1 MEQVM
6 EKQLEKLI
14 GLAAFDTEIAGLERK
29 LEEIPKAIETH
40 RGKYLEAEK
49 ALEAARDELS
59 SMQKGHRKAEGEL
72 DAHLEKVRKLN
83 DQTSMVKTNKEYQTI
98 LGEIETLK
106 KEQDSFEEKI
116 LELMEKSADF
126 EKKITVHEEDVKREK
141 EIFEE
146 EEARL
151 RAEGEG
157 LKKELAGVQAAREE
171 VLSGVAAENLQL
183 YSRVKGLRGNAV
195 AEVRNEICLGCR
207 VQLPPQ
213 KFADV
218 IMSEVIQT
226 CSHCQRILFYRKED
240 QDR

>member
-1 MEQVM
+1 MEQVV

-14 GLAAFDTEIAGLERK
+14 SLAVFDTEVAGLERK
-29 LEEIPKAIETH
+29 LKEIPKAIEV
-40 RGKYLEAEK
+40 RREKYLEAEK
-49 ALEAARDELS
+49 VIEAARDELS
-59 SMQKGHRKAEGEL
+59 SMQKERRKAEGDL
-72 DAHLEKVRKLN
+72 DAHLEKMRKLS

-106 KEQDSFEEKI
+106 KDQDSYEEKI

-126 EKKITVHEEDVKREK
+126 ERKITVYEEAVRREK
-141 EIFEE
+141 KIFEE

-151 RAEGEG
+151 RIEGEG
-157 LKKELAGVQAAREE
+157 LKTELAGVQASRGE
-171 VLSGVAAENLQL
+171 VLSSVDSENLQL

-226 CSHCQRILFYRKED
+226 CSHCQRILFFRKEG